1 MSEGPVLCNAGPL
14 IALSLIRQ
22 LDLMARL
29 YGHVLVP
36 EAVLRE
42 VVESGAGRAGALEVR
57 AAPWIERIRLNAPP
71 DPLLSEE
78 LGPGEAEVIA
88 AGYQL
93 GARLVLI
100 DERRARRIAEQAY
113 KLRVKGSAGILVSA
127 KRAGFVSEVRPLLL
141 SMGRQGYF
149 LSERLIARA
158 CAEAGE

>member
-1 MSEGPVLCNAGPL
+1 MSEGPILCNAGPL

-42 VVESGAGRAGALEVR
+42 VVESGAGRAGAAEVR
-57 AAPWIERIRLNAPP
+57 SAPWIERIRLEVPP
-71 DPLLSEE
+71 DPLLAEE

-93 GARLVLI
+93 SARLVLI
-100 DERRARRIAEQAY
+100 
-113 KLRVKGSAGILVSA
+113 
-127 KRAGFVSEVRPLLL
+127 
-141 SMGRQGYF
+141 
-149 LSERLIARA
+149 
-158 CAEAGE
+158 